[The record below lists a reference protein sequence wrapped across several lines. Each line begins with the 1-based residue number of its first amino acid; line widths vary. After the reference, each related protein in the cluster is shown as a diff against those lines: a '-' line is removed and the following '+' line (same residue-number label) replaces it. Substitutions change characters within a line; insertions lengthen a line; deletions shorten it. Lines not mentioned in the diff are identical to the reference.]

1 MLLGLQSVKQVSLLC
16 LDKMLS
22 LLLIHHHYA
31 DGLAPCG
38 SLTQWVAET
47 QYTLLLKGFNI
58 QLISSYWVTGAIHF
72 PACYRWK

>member
-38 SLTQWVAET
+38 SLTQWVVET
-47 QYTLLLKGFNI
+47 QKQPTINTMVKEGTHC
-58 QLISSYWVTGAIHF
+58 S
-72 PACYRWK
+72 